1 MPLSGLSAFAASL
14 MLLSLAGCQSG
25 GGDISHVSRDE
36 RQKLAEINT
45 QLAIEYMRDGDN
57 ALALKKLEKA
67 IEADPDSVSARN
79 GLALLYTQI
88 GEAAQAEK
96 NYKAALSLDARNI
109 TALNNYGR
117 FLCQQKRYAEG
128 QARFQE
134 AVNNSLNPAPE
145 TALTNAGICALDAG
159 EPAKAEEFFRAALQ
173 RAPRL
178 VPALFSMARITRENG
193 DLLQARAYF
202 QRYLEVGPASPA
214 ALWLGIQIENGLGNR
229 DGVSSYGLQ
238 LKNNFP
244 DAPETGQF
252 LRGEFN

>member
-1 MPLSGLSAFAASL
+1 
-14 MLLSLAGCQSG
+14 
-25 GGDISHVSRDE
+25 
-36 RQKLAEINT
+36 
-45 QLAIEYMRDGDN
+45 
-57 ALALKKLEKA
+57 
-67 IEADPDSVSARN
+67 
-79 GLALLYTQI
+79 
-88 GEAAQAEK
+88 
-96 NYKAALSLDARNI
+96 
-109 TALNNYGR
+109 
-117 FLCQQKRYAEG
+117 
-128 QARFQE
+128 
-134 AVNNSLNPAPE
+134 VNNSLNPAPE

-202 QRYLEVGPASPA
+202 QRYLEVGPA

-252 LRGEFN
+252 LRGEFD

>member
-252 LRGEFN
+252 LRGEFD

>member
-1 MPLSGLSAFAASL
+1 MLPRALPALAVLLGL
-14 MLLSLAGCQSG
+14 LAGCQTG
-25 GGDISHVSRDE
+25 GSDISHVSREE

-88 GEAAQAEK
+88 GEVAQAEK

-134 AVNNSLNPAPE
+134 AVNNPLNPAPE
-145 TALTNAGICALDAG
+145 TALTNAGLCALDAG
-159 EPAKAEEFFRAALQ
+159 EPTKAEEFFRAALQ
-173 RAPRL
+173 RSPQL
-178 VPALFSMARITRENG
+178 VPALFAMARVARERG
-193 DLLQARAYF
+193 DLLQARGYF

-214 ALWLGIQIENGLGNR
+214 ALWLGIQIENGLANR
-229 DGVSSYGLQ
+229 DGVASYGLQ